1 MSNYNQTLQDRLS
14 VAAQAKKSMLENFKK
29 SLILDDPAKIESR
42 RQREAILVAR
52 AEREAQREVSRQQR
66 EAELARQALIEAE
79 AAAAAKHA
87 MKEQAARDAAE
98 QAERQ
103 VALLAEQKTARDIRY
118 AARKAAKK
126 ERRRGY

>member
-14 VAAQAKKSMLENFKK
+14 LAAQAKKNMLENFKK
-29 SLILDDPAKIESR
+29 SLILDNPVRIESR
-42 RQREAILVAR
+42 RQREAVLAAR
-52 AEREAQREVSRQQR
+52 AEREAQREASRQQR

-79 AAAAAKHA
+79 AAAAAKYA
-87 MKEQAARDAAE
+87 MEEQAVRDAAE

-103 VALLAEQKTARDIRY
+103 AALLVEQKAVRDARY